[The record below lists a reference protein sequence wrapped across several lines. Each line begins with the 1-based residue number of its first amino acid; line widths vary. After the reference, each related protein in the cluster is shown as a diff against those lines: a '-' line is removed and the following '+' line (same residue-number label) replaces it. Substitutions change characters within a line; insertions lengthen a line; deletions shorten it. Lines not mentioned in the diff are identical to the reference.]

1 MKQSARALL
10 VTQDALFNDRRE
22 QLVALAAQ
30 YKLPVI
36 YPDRDCAEKGG
47 LASDDTDVSDQFRQA
62 WLGALLVF
70 VGVLQMAFQ
79 PIWRGRLS
87 GTKRL
92 RSGRDTLEPEEPGSG
107 FGIKSNWP
115 RLVRVTLGGAFL
127 LAGAAI

>member
-10 VTQDALFNDRRE
+10 VTEDAVFSDRRE

-36 YPDRDCAEKGG
+36 YPQREFAEKGG
-47 LASDDTDVSDQFRQA
+47 LASDADVSDQFRQA

-70 VGVLQMAFQ
+70 VGVLQLAIQ

>member
-1 MKQSARALL
+1 MSNFRHALEDAAGVIKRQLIFLRASTESELASAFADAVKQGARALL

-36 YPDRDCAEKGG
+36 YPQREFAEKGG
-47 LASDDTDVSDQFRQA
+47 LASDTDVSDQFRQA

-87 GTKRL
+87 ATKRL
-92 RSGRDTLEPEEPGSG
+92 RY
-107 FGIKSNWP
+107 
-115 RLVRVTLGGAFL
+115 
-127 LAGAAI
+127 